1 MEDVDEDWIFTW
13 IHTCM
18 CSCTHVCQHA
28 CKNPGI
34 HIFMQNKWTVL
45 FINVSFILLEFLFK
59 NYLFCFTCMVFY
71 LHPYLC
77 TMYVRCLWRSEEGT
91 ESYRTGVRSNC
102 DPPCI
107 EKWTW
112 VFRKNSQCSS
122 LMGHFCS
129 SRLAFSCWCVGLCS
143 LCLSGLAVLLFF
155 SLVPWNAKHE
165 GHLARQS
172 LLITSRTVSQ
182 INFLPKL
189 PISGTLFFQTKVLLL
204 NLSSYPTQCS
214 GVGPSFAGS
223 SQIERN

>member
-13 IHTCM
+13 IHRCM

-34 HIFMQNKWTVL
+34 HIYMQNKWTVL
-45 FINVSFILLEFLFK
+45 FINVSLVLLEFLLK

-77 TMYVRCLWRSEEGT
+77 TMCVQYLWRPEEGT
-91 ESYRTGVRSNC
+91 ESCRTGVRSNC

-107 EKWTW
+107 GKRTW

-172 LLITSRTVSQ
+172 L
-182 INFLPKL
+182 NH
-189 PISGTLFFQTKVLLL
+189 FQNCVTNKF
-204 NLSSYPTQCS
+204 SSYITNLRYSSLSDQGGLCHTYWIFPLTLHNAVAWVPLWL
-214 GVGPSFAGS
+214 GVVK
-223 SQIERN
+223 